1 MSLSSLTMQDLKGIS
16 DKFGDDVTSVWDF
29 ENSVEQYTST
39 GGTAKA
45 SVSQQIKHM
54 ETLLAN
60 SSNS

>member
-1 MSLSSLTMQDLKGIS
+1 MQDLKGIS
-16 DKFGDDVTSVWDF
+16 NKFGDDVTSVWDF